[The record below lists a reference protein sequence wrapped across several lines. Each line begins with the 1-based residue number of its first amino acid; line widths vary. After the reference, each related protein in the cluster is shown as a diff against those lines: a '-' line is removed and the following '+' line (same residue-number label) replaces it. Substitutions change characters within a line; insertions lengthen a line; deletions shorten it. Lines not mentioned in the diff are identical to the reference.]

1 MAPFKFLLLAASI
14 LARSTFAL
22 PTEQFDIDTP
32 DDHNDIPL
40 NVTNYRMMRRQQED
54 KNMVF
59 VAPGEIQT
67 YARYPT
73 YRFKNGETRPT
84 APPAFTTL
92 WDSVVEASCNPTRCG
107 RDIGKVS
114 AVAWVGYNQHRIE
127 MYLEGT
133 FAPDMRDNLF
143 SLLRQA
149 FDRAV
154 VRNWVGD
161 EVEEWGPRDMDAYI
175 VGNNHLR
182 SVLKEQGEDE
192 GGCGEVVNRINA
204 LGGLIHP
211 FFGLVEAICTA
222 ANPAED

>member
-1 MAPFKFLLLAASI
+1 MAPFKLLLLAASI
-14 LARSTFAL
+14 FARSSSAL
-22 PTEQFDIDTP
+22 PTEQFDIDTSNG
-32 DDHNDIPL
+32 HNEIPL
-40 NVTNYRMMRRQQED
+40 NVTNHRMMRRQQED
-54 KNMVF
+54 RNLVF

-67 YARYPT
+67 YARYPL

-92 WDSVVEASCNPTRCG
+92 WDGVVEASCNPTRCG

-154 VRNWVGD
+154 VRNWVDD

-175 VGNNHLR
+175 VGNNHMR
-182 SVLKEQGEDE
+182 SVLKIQGEDE
-192 GGCGEVVNRINA
+192 GGCGEVVDRINA
-204 LGGLIHP
+204 LGGLVHP
-211 FFGLVEAICTA
+211 FFGLVEAICEA
-222 ANPAED
+222 ANPADD

>member
-1 MAPFKFLLLAASI
+1 MVPFKYFLLAASI
-14 LARSTFAL
+14 LARSSFAL
-22 PTEQFDIDTP
+22 PTEQFDIDTT
-32 DDHNDIPL
+32 DNHNDIPL

-67 YARYPT
+67 FARSPLYD
-73 YRFKNGETRPT
+73 FKDGETRPT
-84 APPAFTTL
+84 APPAFTEL

-133 FAPDMRDNLF
+133 FAPGMRDNLF

-154 VRNWVGD
+154 VRNWVD
-161 EVEEWGPRDMDAYI
+161 NEVEEWGPRDMDAYI

-182 SVLKEQGEDE
+182 SVLREQGEDE
-192 GGCGEVVNRINA
+192 
-204 LGGLIHP
+204 
-211 FFGLVEAICTA
+211 
-222 ANPAED
+222 

>member
-1 MAPFKFLLLAASI
+1 MVLFKFLILAASI
-14 LARSTFAL
+14 LARSSFAL
-22 PTEQFDIDTP
+22 PTKQFDIDIL

-40 NVTNYRMMRRQQED
+40 NVTNSRMMRRQQED
-54 KNMVF
+54 RNLVF

-67 YARYPT
+67 YAWYPA
-73 YRFKNGETRPT
+73 RDFRDSERPT
-84 APPAFTTL
+84 APPGFTEL
-92 WDSVVEASCNPTRCG
+92 WDNVVEASCNPTRCG
-107 RDIGKVS
+107 RDIGKVT
-114 AVAWVGYNQHRIE
+114 AQAWTTYSQRRIE

-154 VRNWVGD
+154 TRNWAGD

-182 SVLKEQGEDE
+182 SVLKVKGEDE
-192 GGCGEVVNRINA
+192 GGCGEVVDRINA

-211 FFGLVEAICTA
+211 FFGLVEAICAA